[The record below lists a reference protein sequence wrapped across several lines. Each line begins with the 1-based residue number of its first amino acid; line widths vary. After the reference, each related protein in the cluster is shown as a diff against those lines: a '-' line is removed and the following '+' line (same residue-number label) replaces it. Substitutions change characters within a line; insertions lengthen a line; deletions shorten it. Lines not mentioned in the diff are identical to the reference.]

1 MPRGEARSYRI
12 MSRGSTPPARPARDA
27 EQAARAAGL
36 HYVSDQLPGISRRRC
51 GRGFIY
57 QSAAGRRLR
66 RAGELTRIARL
77 GIPPAYQ
84 DVWICP
90 DARGHLQA
98 TGRDARGRKQ
108 YRYHPRWQQVRGNE
122 RFARMIAFG
131 AALPLL
137 RRQIRQDMAREG
149 LPRRKV
155 LATVAWLL
163 DGTRGRIGNAAYA
176 RDNQSFGITTLQ
188 NRHVSFVRG
197 GGRRTELS
205 RQGRRAA
212 RDRRGPQA
220 PGADRTSVPGTSRSA
235 SVSVSGTARLMP
247 PHRFRRRQPL
257 PQEVPAGGFHCQGFP
272 HLECHPALRGAAGR
286 HANPGPARRA
296 QRRASIARVVRR
308 VARELR
314 NTPAVCRRSYLD
326 PDLFAAWRSGAVHRD
341 FRHFLCA
348 RLRPGRSADI
358 AFSEAARA
366 RRRRQGRAHRL
377 RRTQT
382 GPAPSARLR
391 YPKAPRYETVR
402 ASAAAPPT

>member
-1 MPRGEARSYRI
+1 

-57 QSAAGRRLR
+57 HSAAGQQLR
-66 RAGELTRIARL
+66 RATELTRIARL

-108 YRYHPRWQQVRGNE
+108 YRYHPRWQQVRGNDK
-122 RFARMIAFG
+122 FARMIAFG

-163 DGTRGRIGNAAYA
+163 DGTRARIGNAAYA

-197 GGRRTELS
+197 GGAVLSFRGKGGVPHEIVVDHKRLVQIVRQCRELPG
-205 RQGRRAA
+205 QHLFQY
-212 RDRRGPQA
+212 RDRRGLCRRI
-220 PGADRTSVPGTSRSA
+220 D
-235 SVSVSGTARLMP
+235 SGDVNRYLR
-247 PHRFRRRQPL
+247 RFLQ
-257 PQEVPAGGFHCQGFP
+257 GGFHRQGFP

-296 QRRASIARVVRR
+296 QRARVDR
-308 VARELR
+308 ARGTARGARAAQHAGGVSALVSG
-314 NTPAVCRRSYLD
+314 PGSVCGLAQRCR
-326 PDLFAAWRSGAVHRD
+326 AWD

-366 RRRRQGRAHRL
+366 RRRRQGRAP
-377 RRTQT
+377 Q
-382 GPAPSARLR
+382 
-391 YPKAPRYETVR
+391 
-402 ASAAAPPT
+402 AAAHANGTCAERAAAIPKTSSL

>member
-1 MPRGEARSYRI
+1 

-36 HYVSDQLPGISRRRC
+36 HYVTDQLPGISRRRC

-57 QSAAGRRLR
+57 QGAAGQQLR
-66 RAGELTRIARL
+66 RATELTRIARL
-77 GIPPAYQ
+77 RIPPAYQ

-108 YRYHPRWQQVRGNE
+108 YRYHPRWQQVRGNDK
-122 RFARMIAFG
+122 FARMIAFG
-131 AALPLL
+131 AALPQL
-137 RRQIRQDMAREG
+137 RRQIKQDMAREG

-155 LATVAWLL
+155 LATEAWLL
-163 DGTRGRIGNAAYA
+163 DGTRARIGNAAYA

-197 GGRRTELS
+197 GGAVLSFRGKGGVPHEIVVDHKRLVQIVRQCRELPG
-205 RQGRRAA
+205 QHLFQY
-212 RDRRGPQA
+212 RDRHGLCRRLDSGDVNRYLRRFLQGDFTAKDFRTWNATLRCVALLAGTPIPDP
-220 PGADRTSVPGTSRSA
+220 PGERSA
-235 SVSVSGTARLMP
+235 
-247 PHRFRRRQPL
+247 
-257 PQEVPAGGFHCQGFP
+257 
-272 HLECHPALRGAAGR
+272 
-286 HANPGPARRA
+286 
-296 QRRASIARVVRR
+296 RASIARVVRR

-326 PDLFAAWRSGAVHRD
+326 PDLFAAWRSGAVHGTFGTSFVPDSAQGEARIL
-341 FRHFLCA
+341 RFLK
-348 RLRPGRSADI
+348 RR
-358 AFSEAARA
+358 ARA
-366 RRRRQGRAHRL
+366 GGVKAVPRGL

-391 YPKAPRYETVR
+391 YPKPPRYETVR

>member
-1 MPRGEARSYRI
+1 

-36 HYVSDQLPGISRRRC
+36 HYVTDQLPGISRRRC

-57 QSAAGRRLR
+57 QGAAGQQLR
-66 RAGELTRIARL
+66 RATELTRIARL
-77 GIPPAYQ
+77 RIPPAYQ

-108 YRYHPRWQQVRGNE
+108 YRYHPRWQQVRGNDK
-122 RFARMIAFG
+122 FARMIAFG

-137 RRQIRQDMAREG
+137 RRQIKQDMAREG

-163 DGTRGRIGNAAYA
+163 DGTRARIGNAAYA

-197 GGRRTELS
+197 GGAVLSFRGKGGVPHEIVVDHKRLVQIVRQCRELPG
-205 RQGRRAA
+205 QHLFQY
-212 RDRRGPQA
+212 RDR
-220 PGADRTSVPGTSRSA
+220 
-235 SVSVSGTARLMP
+235 RLMP

-257 PQEVPAGGFHCQGFP
+257 PQEVPAGGFHRQGFP
-272 HLECHPALRGAAGR
+272 HLEYHPALRGAAGR
-286 HANPGPARRA
+286 HANPGPARGA
-296 QRRASIARVVRR
+296 QRARVDRACGT
-308 VARELR
+308 ARGARAAQHAGGVSALVSG
-314 NTPAVCRRSYLD
+314 PGPVCGLAQRCR
-326 PDLFAAWRSGAVHRD
+326 AWD

-366 RRRRQGRAHRL
+366 RRRRQGRA
-377 RRTQT
+377 
-382 GPAPSARLR
+382 
-391 YPKAPRYETVR
+391 PR
-402 ASAAAPPT
+402 AAAHANGTCAERAAAISKTSSL